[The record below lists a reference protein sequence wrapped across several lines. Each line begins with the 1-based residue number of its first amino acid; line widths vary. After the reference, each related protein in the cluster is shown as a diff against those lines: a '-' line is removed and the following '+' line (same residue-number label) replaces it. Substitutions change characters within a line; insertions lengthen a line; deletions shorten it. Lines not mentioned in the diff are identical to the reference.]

1 MNLIKPICIL
11 LTTLTCIQLYAQVE
25 GQALIDSL
33 LIQLPN
39 QKEDTNKVMLF
50 MKLSG
55 YNATISPDE
64 GIKYGQQGLEL
75 ATKLNWKKGIAMAY
89 SQLGLNYHSKTDY
102 PNANDNNFKSLKI
115 YEELGD
121 KKFIVAA
128 NCNIGRVYSMM
139 ADYNKALEY
148 FSKALKM
155 AEEIG
160 HKEFEGNIL
169 LNLGYIHKIKG
180 EPTKA
185 LENYMIGLKLY
196 EDLQN
201 KTLMAMATGNIGAI
215 YSEQRKYI
223 MALEYK
229 QKALNLATELGDKYG
244 MLINLCGIGTTY
256 LDIVNDTLSNDDAIH
271 KDYRS
276 NSSLS
281 IPKGKTALISSA
293 IDYTL
298 RALTLCKEINDLEN
312 MSTCYLKLLSAYQ
325 LLGNYK
331 KALECHINYQTI
343 RDSIFSSENEKKII
357 EQGVQYEYEK
367 KEAVT
372 KAVSEKEIQKQKL
385 MRNGFMGGFAVVLL
399 FAGVFFSQRNKI
411 KVGKKQSDELLLN
424 ILPAEVAQEL
434 KTKGSAD
441 AKQFDDVTVM
451 FTDFKGF
458 TQISEKLSPT
468 ELVTEIDTCFKTF
481 DHIMGKYHIEKIKTI
496 GDAYM
501 CAGGLPVSNNTHAED
516 VIYAA
521 LEIQKFMADHL
532 QQRKNEGKEIFEIR
546 IGIHTGP
553 VVAGIV
559 GVKKFAYDIWG
570 DTVNIASRMESSGEV
585 GKVNISGRTFE
596 LVKDKFTCLHRG
608 KIQAKNKGEIDM
620 YFVEVETKNV

>member
-11 LTTLTCIQLYAQVE
+11 LTTLTCLQLYAQVE
-25 GQALIDSL
+25 GQAFIDSL

-55 YNATISPDE
+55 YNATITPDE

-102 PNANDNNFKSLKI
+102 PKANDNNFKSLKI

-139 ADYNKALEY
+139 ADYTKALEY

-196 EDLQN
+196 EELQN

-256 LDIVNDTLSNDDAIH
+256 LDIVNDTLSKDEAIH

-312 MSTCYLKLLSAYQ
+312 MSTCYLNLLSAYQ
-325 LLGNYK
+325 LQGNYK
-331 KALECHINYQTI
+331 KALECHIKYQTI

-411 KVGKKQSDELLLN
+411 KAGKKQSDELLLN

-441 AKQFDDVTVM
+441 AKQFDEVTVM

-458 TQISEKLSPT
+458 TQISEKLSPA
-468 ELVTEIDTCFKTF
+468 ELVAEIDTCFKAF
-481 DHIMGKYHIEKIKTI
+481 DHIISKHNIEKIKTI

-501 CAGGLPVSNNTHAED
+501 CAGGLPVSNKTHADD
-516 VIYAA
+516 VVRAA
-521 LEIQKFMADHL
+521 LEIQMFMLEHL

-570 DTVNIASRMESSGEV
+570 DTVNIAARMESSGEV
-585 GKVNISGRTFE
+585 GKVNISGSTFE
-596 LVKDKFTCLHRG
+596 LVQDKFNFVHRG

-620 YFVEVETKNV
+620 YFVEMIS